1 MKNCNN
7 NQINMKKLELWET
20 SFSHIF
26 ESSLV
31 SDIILDKENKVFKV
45 IFCDFPILEYLLKK
59 QFVRN
64 SVVFYAQGW
73 DSVTITSCNENTN
86 EPIEIDTVEKTKLLV
101 FSKTK
106 SKDKVFWGPSVV
118 TGNRIKISFKNL
130 LSYNFYDMELGND
143 MEKYL
148 SLKLGM
154 NISEV
159 EKTLDKKLTLEYI
172 LKPELKG
179 FLYLNDTV
187 GTPLKFT
194 KDRILEHISFN
205 APFSLAVDEIKIGM
219 NMNEVEIL
227 KGLPEIKDSSE
238 NYPEYEDWIFCSKNT
253 AYYFIGNKVNSIS
266 LHDFNGN
273 IFTDEDIEKLIN
285 VVKDGDKIEIF
296 DIENCDDIK
305 ISSSFDIDKSNE
317 IK

>member
-1 MKNCNN
+1 
-7 NQINMKKLELWET
+7 MKKLELWET

-45 IFCDFPILEYLLKK
+45 IFSDFPILEYLLKK

-64 SVVFYAQGW
+64 SIVFYAQGW
-73 DSVTITSCNENTN
+73 DIVTITSCNENTN

-101 FSKTK
+101 FSKTE

-159 EKTLDKKLTLEYI
+159 EKTLYKKLTLEYI

-187 GTPLKFT
+187 GTYLRFT
-194 KDRILEHISFN
+194 KDKILEHISFN
-205 APFSLAVDEIKIGM
+205 TPFSLAIDGITIGM
-219 NMNEVEIL
+219 NMNEVEKL
-227 KGLPEIKDSSE
+227 KGLPEIKESGE
-238 NYPEYEDWIFCSKNT
+238 NYPEYEDWIFYSKNT
-253 AYYFIGNKVNSIS
+253 VYYFIENKVNSIS
-266 LHDFNGN
+266 LNDFNGT
-273 IFTDEDIEKLIN
+273 ILTDEDVEKLIN
-285 VVKDGDKIEIF
+285 ATVDKDK
-296 DIENCDDIK
+296 IENCDIENGDVV
-305 ISSSFDIDKSNE
+305 ISSSFDIDKYDE